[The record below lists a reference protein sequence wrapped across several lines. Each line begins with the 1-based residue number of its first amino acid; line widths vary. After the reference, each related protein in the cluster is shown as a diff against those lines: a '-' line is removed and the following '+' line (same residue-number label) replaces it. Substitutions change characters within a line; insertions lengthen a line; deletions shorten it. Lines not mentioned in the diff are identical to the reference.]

1 MRKQKILIID
11 DEPDIRDVL
20 KITLEGEGFDVCEA
34 QDGVDGLEKV
44 HKTSPDLVILDY
56 KMPKMDGHE
65 VCRIL
70 KKDILLRHMPII
82 MLTGKGELKDKVQ
95 GINAGADDYIVKPF
109 EPQELVA
116 RIKMIVRRSTRD
128 LDANPL
134 SRLPGNVTIM
144 SELEAAINSG
154 KQFAVCYLDL
164 DKFKAFNDTYGF
176 EHGDEV
182 IRETARIILNVVH
195 EQGNPDDFVGHIG
208 GDDYVFLT
216 TLDKAE
222 ELCIKIIENFD
233 QAAPTFYTNEDRQRG
248 YVVAKDRQGK
258 ELRLPLISISIGIV
272 TNEHR
277 TISHV
282 AEIGEI
288 GAELKKLA
296 KSKQKS
302 NFVRDSRKREL
313 E

>member
-1 MRKQKILIID
+1 MRKHKILLVD

-20 KITLEGEGFDVCEA
+20 KITLECEGFEVYEA
-34 QDGVDGLEKV
+34 KDGVDGLEKV
-44 HKTSPDLVILDY
+44 HKNSPDLVILDY

-65 VCRIL
+65 VCQIL

-82 MLTGKGELKDKVQ
+82 MLTGKGETQDKIK

-109 EPQELVA
+109 DPQELVA
-116 RIKMIVRRSTRD
+116 RIKMIMRRSMRD

-144 SELEAAINSG
+144 SEFEAAISSG
-154 KQFAVCYLDL
+154 KNFAVCYLDL

-182 IRETARIILNVVH
+182 IRETARIILNAVQ
-195 EQGNPDDFVGHIG
+195 ETGNRDDFVGHIG
-208 GDDYVFLT
+208 GDDYVLLT
-216 TLDKAE
+216 TLDLAE
-222 ELCIKIIENFD
+222 QISKKIIEDFD
-233 QAAPTFYTNEDRQRG
+233 KISPTFYNQEDRARG
-248 YVVAKDRQGK
+248 YTLDKDRQGH
-258 ELRLPLISISIGIV
+258 EMQIPLLSISIGIV
-272 TNEHR
+272 TNEYR
-277 TISHV
+277 KISHV

-288 GAELKKLA
+288 GAELKKRA
-296 KSKQKS
+296 KALSRS
-302 NFVRDSRKREL
+302 NYVRDSRKTE

>member
-1 MRKQKILIID
+1 MVKQKILIID

-20 KITLEGEGFDVCEA
+20 KITLECEGFEVFEA
-34 QDGVDGLEKV
+34 KDGVEGLEKV

-65 VCRIL
+65 VCQIL

-82 MLTGKGELKDKVQ
+82 MLTGKGETQDKVK
-95 GINAGADDYIVKPF
+95 GINAGADDYLVKPF

-116 RIKMIVRRSTRD
+116 RIKMIVRRSARD

-144 SELEAAINSG
+144 NELEAAIHSG

-182 IRETARIILNVVH
+182 IRETARIILNSVH
-195 EQGNPDDFVGHIG
+195 ELGNREDFVGHIG
-208 GDDYVFLT
+208 GDDFVILT

-222 ELCIKIIENFD
+222 TICNKIIEDFD
-233 QAAPTFYTNEDRQRG
+233 KVAPSFYNQEDRQRG
-248 YVVAKDRQGK
+248 YIVAKDRQGNETQIK
-258 ELRLPLISISIGIV
+258 LISISAGIV
-272 TNEHR
+272 TNEQR
-277 TISHV
+277 KINHV

-296 KSKQKS
+296 KSVEGS
-302 NFVRDSRKREL
+302 NFVRDSRKVE
-313 E
+313 

>member
-1 MRKQKILIID
+1 MVKQKILIID

-20 KITLEGEGFDVCEA
+20 KITLECEGFEVFEA
-34 QDGVDGLEKV
+34 KDGVEGLEKV

-65 VCRIL
+65 VCQIL
-70 KKDILLRHMPII
+70 KRDILLRHMPII
-82 MLTGKGELKDKVQ
+82 MLTGKGETRDKVK
-95 GINAGADDYIVKPF
+95 GINAGADDYLVKPF

-144 SELEAAINSG
+144 NELEAAIRSE
-154 KQFAVCYLDL
+154 KLFAVCYLDL

-182 IRETARIILNVVH
+182 IRETARIILNAVH
-195 EQGNPDDFVGHIG
+195 ELGNREDFVGHIG
-208 GDDYVFLT
+208 GDDFVFLT
-216 TLDKAE
+216 TVDKAE
-222 ELCIKIIENFD
+222 AICKKIIDDFD
-233 QAAPTFYTNEDRQRG
+233 KVAPTFYNQEDREQG
-248 YVVAKDRQGK
+248 YIIAKDRQGNENQIK
-258 ELRLPLISISIGIV
+258 LISISAGIV
-272 TNEHR
+272 TNELR
-277 TISHV
+277 KINHV

-296 KSKQKS
+296 KSIDGS
-302 NFVRDSRKREL
+302 NFVKDTRKE